1 MRRGGARRGVMR
13 QQGVLTP
20 AGSIDDG
27 SHPASWI
34 DFLLH
39 FDIDFRRR
47 RLSFV
52 VRAIN
57 ELYSRLAEPE
67 FRGLEPRQI
76 DDLKQRFQRP
86 LSRLRMLSSGEF
98 AYPRIRARLVA
109 LATALD
115 GSTDRPEARNAPA
128 DKTLPEMIA
137 AIKAPLSNE
146 RYIRNN
152 HNEL

>member
-57 ELYSRLAEPE
+57 QLYSRLTKPE
-67 FRGLEPRQI
+67 FLGLVPRQI
-76 DDLKQRFQRP
+76 DDLNHRLQQP
-86 LSRLRMLSSGEF
+86 TSRLRLLRSGEF
-98 AYPRIRARLVA
+98 AHPSIRAFLGP
-109 LATALD
+109 L
-115 GSTDRPEARNAPA
+115 APA
-128 DKTLPEMIA
+128 VDAST
-137 AIKAPLSNE
+137 SN
-146 RYIRNN
+146 
-152 HNEL
+152 